1 MAGMRVELCK
11 SHGDTLMKGD
21 GDIKGGFLECGSWII
36 DIIRY
41 SKLGLGWIKGP
52 LRGRK
57 WEEESHRS

>member
-1 MAGMRVELCK
+1 
-11 SHGDTLMKGD
+11 MKGV

-41 SKLGLGWIKGP
+41 SKLGLGWIKGH

-57 WEEESHRS
+57 WEEESHRG